1 MTWKSHADGFKGSN
15 LAPQVQLVTMI
26 AGYVVRDPKT
36 TISTA
41 KSDFIW
47 DEDEIDHM
55 KQQRLLEK
63 TFNRRR
69 DEQTHY
75 VECKAMYDAMM
86 GKPR

>member
-1 MTWKSHADGFKGSN
+1 MVSTGCALSS
-15 LAPQVQLVTMI
+15 MI
-26 AGYVVRDPKT
+26 AGYIVRDPKT

-47 DEDEIDHM
+47 DEEEIDYM
-55 KQQRLLEK
+55 KQQGLLDK
-63 TFNRRR
+63 TFYRRR